1 MLSNIKLTYNKLKY
15 TFPSSTVLMFHH
27 VTDTPEFKR
36 SILMNTQHFLQVI
49 DTFNCYCD
57 IHSAVSDY
65 RRKKMTVTFDD
76 ALLDVYTI
84 AYKELVKRNIPFTIF
99 VAKDLL
105 NQNGYVSFN
114 QLIEMAENPLV
125 TIGSHCVTHTPMR
138 GKTVAEQTNE
148 LLESKMFLEKLIHK
162 EIVDIAYPYG
172 QCDKNTIKI
181 IRKNN
186 LYQHGFLASGGPINS
201 RTSGNPIKLPRLRVD
216 DKTFIK
222 SMEILKHAYG

>member
-1 MLSNIKLTYNKLKY
+1 M
-15 TFPSSTVLMFHH
+15 
-27 VTDTPEFKR
+27 
-36 SILMNTQHFLQVI
+36 
-49 DTFNCYCD
+49 
-57 IHSAVSDY
+57 
-65 RRKKMTVTFDD
+65 
-76 ALLDVYTI
+76 
-84 AYKELVKRNIPFTIF
+84 
-99 VAKDLL
+99 L

-148 LLESKMFLEKLIHK
+148 LLESKMFLEKLTHK

-186 LYQHGFLASGGPINS
+186 LYRYGFLASGGPINS

-222 SMEILKHAYG
+222 TMEILKHAYG

>member
-1 MLSNIKLTYNKLKY
+1 MLSNFKITYNKLKY

-27 VTDTPEFKR
+27 VTDTPEIKR
-36 SILMNTQHFLQVI
+36 SILMSTQHFLQVI
-49 DTFNCYCD
+49 DSFNCYFD
-57 IHSAVSDY
+57 IHSTVSEY
-65 RRKKMTVTFDD
+65 RSKKITISFDD

-84 AYKELVKRNIPFTIF
+84 AYKELVKRSIPFTIF

-105 NQNGYVSFN
+105 NQKGYVSVN

-138 GKTVAEQTNE
+138 GKMIDEQTKE
-148 LLESKMFLEKLIHK
+148 LIESKLYLENLIQK
-162 EIVDIAYPYG
+162 EIIDIAYPYG
-172 QCDKNTIKI
+172 QCDKNTIRI

-186 LYQHGFLASGGPINS
+186 LYQYGFLASGGPINS
-201 RTSGNPIKLPRLRVD
+201 LSSWNPIKLPRLRVD

-222 SMEILKHAYG
+222 SMEILKHAYE